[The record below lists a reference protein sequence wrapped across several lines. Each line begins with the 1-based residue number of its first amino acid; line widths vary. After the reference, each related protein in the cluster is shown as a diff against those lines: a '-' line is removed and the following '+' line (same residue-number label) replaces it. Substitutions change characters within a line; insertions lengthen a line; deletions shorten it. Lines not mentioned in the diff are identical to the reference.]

1 MGNVLIQI
9 FVRGFY
15 KKYAKL
21 FFIVFC
27 LIASY
32 FLFIQIAGVFLEHN
46 RDFWTLFLALQFA
59 TEPLFILIFWIISFL
74 FIALVYRFISSEI
87 QTQKLEF
94 LKYTFFVL
102 DRKERI
108 KSWLKIFSLINLPI
122 LIYGLFSLLIGYVLL
137 GRLTGFWSIL
147 YILLLNFIMIY
158 WIDFNRFKIKN
169 HNRIAAFYSSI
180 NPKEYYWIFNLI
192 NQLKTNLT
200 LFVGTKSVC
209 IISIVV
215 IVKYFGITIEG
226 FTWNVLIFLSLIV
239 ALLNSILI
247 YQDVVFEGRKMK
259 FILTLPF
266 SRLQKFFNSIPYFL
280 ILILPEGI
288 LTIYFFDFGKF
299 LVVLISLMIFVLFI
313 KSTIM
318 AIGKQ
323 PLKVIKILSL
333 FFFVSFILLLYKGQ
347 LIVVILS
354 FGFSYFLYL
363 RNYRLEKFDR
373 IT

>member
-74 FIALVYRFISSEI
+74 FITLVFRFISSEI

-108 KSWLKIFSLINLPI
+108 KSWLRIFSLINLPI
-122 LIYGLFSLLIGYVLL
+122 LIYGLFSLLVGYVLL
-137 GRLTGFWSIL
+137 GKLTGFWSIL

-158 WIDFNRFKIKN
+158 WIDFNRFNIKN
-169 HNRIAAFYSSI
+169 HNRLAAFYSSI
-180 NPKEYYWIFNLI
+180 DPKEYYWIFNLI

-200 LFVGTKSVC
+200 LFVGTKVVC

-215 IVKYFGITIEG
+215 IVKYFGIAVEG

-247 YQDVVFEGRKMK
+247 YQDVVFEGSKMK
-259 FILTLPF
+259 FILTFPF
-266 SRLQKFFNSIPYFL
+266 SRPQKFFNSLPYYL

-299 LVVLISLMIFVLFI
+299 LVVLVSLLIFVLFI

-333 FFFVSFILLLYKGQ
+333 FFFVSFILLLYKVQ

-363 RNYRLEKFDR
+363 RNYRLEKFDS
-373 IT
+373 IS

>member
-74 FIALVYRFISSEI
+74 FITLVFRFISSEI

-108 KSWLKIFSLINLPI
+108 KSWLRIFSLINLPI
-122 LIYGLFSLLIGYVLL
+122 LIYGLFSLLVGYVLL
-137 GRLTGFWSIL
+137 GKLTGFWSIL

-158 WIDFNRFKIKN
+158 WIDFNRFNIKN
-169 HNRIAAFYSSI
+169 HNRIPAFYSSI

-200 LFVGTKSVC
+200 LFVGTKVVC

-215 IVKYFGITIEG
+215 IVKYFGIAGEG

-247 YQDVVFEGRKMK
+247 YQDVVFEGSKMK
-259 FILTLPF
+259 FILTFPF
-266 SRLQKFFNSIPYFL
+266 SRPQKFFNSLPYYL

-299 LVVLISLMIFVLFI
+299 LVVLVSLLIFVLFI

-333 FFFVSFILLLYKGQ
+333 IFFVSFILLLYKGQ

-363 RNYRLEKFDR
+363 RNYRLEKFDS
-373 IT
+373 IS

>member
-46 RDFWTLFLALQFA
+46 RDFWSLFLALQFA

-74 FIALVYRFISSEI
+74 FITLVFRFISSEI

-108 KSWLKIFSLINLPI
+108 KSWLRIFSLINLPI
-122 LIYGLFSLLIGYVLL
+122 LIYGLFSLLVGYVLL
-137 GRLTGFWSIL
+137 GKLTGFWSIL

-158 WIDFNRFKIKN
+158 WIDFNRFNIKN
-169 HNRIAAFYSSI
+169 HNRLAAFYSSI
-180 NPKEYYWIFNLI
+180 DPKEYYWIFNLI

-200 LFVGTKSVC
+200 LFVGTKVVC

-215 IVKYFGITIEG
+215 IVKYFGIAVEG

-247 YQDVVFEGRKMK
+247 YQDVVFEGSKMK
-259 FILTLPF
+259 FILTFPF
-266 SRLQKFFNSIPYFL
+266 SRPQKFFNSLPYYL

-299 LVVLISLMIFVLFI
+299 LVVLVSLLIFVLFI

-363 RNYRLEKFDR
+363 RNYRLEKFDS
-373 IT
+373 IS

>member
-74 FIALVYRFISSEI
+74 FISLVFRFISSEI

-108 KSWLKIFSLINLPI
+108 KSWLRIFSLINLPI
-122 LIYGLFSLLIGYVLL
+122 LIYGLFSLLVGYVLL
-137 GRLTGFWSIL
+137 GKLTGFWSIL

-158 WIDFNRFKIKN
+158 WIDFNRFNIKN

-180 NPKEYYWIFNLI
+180 DPKEYYWIFNLI

-200 LFVGTKSVC
+200 LFVGTKVVC

-215 IVKYFGITIEG
+215 IVKYFGIAVEG

-247 YQDVVFEGRKMK
+247 YQDVVFEGSKMK
-259 FILTLPF
+259 FILTFPF
-266 SRLQKFFNSIPYFL
+266 SRPQKFFNSLPYYL

-299 LVVLISLMIFVLFI
+299 LVVLVSLLIFVLFI
-313 KSTIM
+313 KSAIM

-363 RNYRLEKFDR
+363 RNYRLEKFDS
-373 IT
+373 IS

>member
-74 FIALVYRFISSEI
+74 FITLVFRFISSEI

-108 KSWLKIFSLINLPI
+108 KSWLRIFSLINLPI
-122 LIYGLFSLLIGYVLL
+122 LIYGLFSLLVGYVFL
-137 GRLTGFWSIL
+137 GKLTGFWSIL

-158 WIDFNRFKIKN
+158 WIDFNRFNIKN
-169 HNRIAAFYSSI
+169 HNRLAAFYSSI
-180 NPKEYYWIFNLI
+180 DPKEYYWIFNLI

-200 LFVGTKSVC
+200 LFVGTKVIC

-215 IVKYFGITIEG
+215 IVKYFGIAVEG

-247 YQDVVFEGRKMK
+247 YQDVVFEGSKMK
-259 FILTLPF
+259 FILTFPF
-266 SRLQKFFNSIPYFL
+266 SRPQKFFNSLPYYL

-299 LVVLISLMIFVLFI
+299 LVVLVSLLIFVLFI

-363 RNYRLEKFDR
+363 RNYRLEKFDS
-373 IT
+373 IS

>member
-74 FIALVYRFISSEI
+74 FITLVFRFISSEI

-108 KSWLKIFSLINLPI
+108 KSWLRIFSLINLPI
-122 LIYGLFSLLIGYVLL
+122 LIYGLFSLLVGYVLL
-137 GRLTGFWSIL
+137 GKLTGFWSIL

-158 WIDFNRFKIKN
+158 WIDFNRFNIKN

-192 NQLKTNLT
+192 NQLKPNLT
-200 LFVGTKSVC
+200 LFVGTKVVC

-215 IVKYFGITIEG
+215 IVKYFGIAVEG

-247 YQDVVFEGRKMK
+247 YQDVVFEGSKMK
-259 FILTLPF
+259 FILTFPF
-266 SRLQKFFNSIPYFL
+266 SRPQKFFNSLSYYL

-299 LVVLISLMIFVLFI
+299 LVVLVSLLIFVLFI

-363 RNYRLEKFDR
+363 RNYRLEKFDS
-373 IT
+373 IS

>member
-158 WIDFNRFKIKN
+158 WIDFNRFNIKN

-215 IVKYFGITIEG
+215 IVKYFGIANEG

-239 ALLNSILI
+239 AVLNSILI
-247 YQDVVFEGRKMK
+247 FQDVVFEGRKMK

>member
-74 FIALVYRFISSEI
+74 FISLVFRFISSEI

-108 KSWLKIFSLINLPI
+108 KSWLRIFSLINLPI
-122 LIYGLFSLLIGYVLL
+122 LIYGLFSLLVGYVLL
-137 GRLTGFWSIL
+137 GKLTGFWSIL

-158 WIDFNRFKIKN
+158 WIDFNRFNIKN
-169 HNRIAAFYSSI
+169 HDRIAAFYSSI
-180 NPKEYYWIFNLI
+180 DPKEYYWIFNLI

-200 LFVGTKSVC
+200 LFVGTKVVC

-215 IVKYFGITIEG
+215 IVKYFGIAVEG
-226 FTWNVLIFLSLIV
+226 FTWNLLIFLSLIV

-247 YQDVVFEGRKMK
+247 YQDVVFEGSKMK
-259 FILTLPF
+259 FILTFPF
-266 SRLQKFFNSIPYFL
+266 SRPQKFFNSLPYYL

-299 LVVLISLMIFVLFI
+299 LVVLVSLLIFVLFI
-313 KSTIM
+313 KSAIM

-363 RNYRLEKFDR
+363 RNYRLEKFDS
-373 IT
+373 IS

>member
-74 FIALVYRFISSEI
+74 FISLVFRFISSEI

-108 KSWLKIFSLINLPI
+108 KSWLRIFSLINLPI
-122 LIYGLFSLLIGYVLL
+122 LIYGLFSLLVGYVLL
-137 GRLTGFWSIL
+137 GKLTGFWSIL

-158 WIDFNRFKIKN
+158 WIDFNRFNIKN

-200 LFVGTKSVC
+200 LFVGTKVVC

-215 IVKYFGITIEG
+215 IVKYFGIAVEG

-247 YQDVVFEGRKMK
+247 YQDVVFEGSKMK
-259 FILTLPF
+259 FILTFPF
-266 SRLQKFFNSIPYFL
+266 SRPQKFFNSLPYYL

-299 LVVLISLMIFVLFI
+299 LVILVSLLIFVLFI

-363 RNYRLEKFDR
+363 RNYRLEKFDS
-373 IT
+373 IS

>member
-74 FIALVYRFISSEI
+74 FITLVFRFISSEI

-108 KSWLKIFSLINLPI
+108 KSWLRIFSLINLPI
-122 LIYGLFSLLIGYVLL
+122 LIYGLFSLLVGYVLL
-137 GRLTGFWSIL
+137 GKLTGFWSIL

-158 WIDFNRFKIKN
+158 WIDFNRFNIKN

-200 LFVGTKSVC
+200 LFVGTKVVC

-215 IVKYFGITIEG
+215 IVKYFGIAVEG

-247 YQDVVFEGRKMK
+247 YQNVVFEGSKMK
-259 FILTLPF
+259 FILTFPF
-266 SRLQKFFNSIPYFL
+266 SRPQKFFNSFPYYI

-299 LVVLISLMIFVLFI
+299 LVVLISLLIFILFI
-313 KSTIM
+313 KSAMM

-363 RNYRLEKFDR
+363 RNYRLEKFDS
-373 IT
+373 IS

>member
-74 FIALVYRFISSEI
+74 FITLVFRFISSEI

-108 KSWLKIFSLINLPI
+108 KSWLRIFSLINLPI
-122 LIYGLFSLLIGYVLL
+122 LIYGLFSLLVGYVLL
-137 GRLTGFWSIL
+137 GKLTGFWSIL

-158 WIDFNRFKIKN
+158 WIDFNRFNIKN

-200 LFVGTKSVC
+200 LFVGTKVVC

-215 IVKYFGITIEG
+215 IVKYFGIAVEG

-247 YQDVVFEGRKMK
+247 YQDVVFEGSKMK
-259 FILTLPF
+259 FILTFPF
-266 SRLQKFFNSIPYFL
+266 SRPQKFFNSFPYYI

-299 LVVLISLMIFVLFI
+299 LVVLISLLIFILFI
-313 KSTIM
+313 KSAIM

-363 RNYRLEKFDR
+363 RNYRLEKFDS
-373 IT
+373 IS

>member
-74 FIALVYRFISSEI
+74 FITLVFRFISSEI

-108 KSWLKIFSLINLPI
+108 KSWLRIFSLINLPI
-122 LIYGLFSLLIGYVLL
+122 LIYGLFSLLVGYVLL
-137 GRLTGFWSIL
+137 GKLTGFWSIL

-158 WIDFNRFKIKN
+158 WIDFNRFNIKN

-200 LFVGTKSVC
+200 LFVGTKVVC

-215 IVKYFGITIEG
+215 IVKYFGIAVEG

-247 YQDVVFEGRKMK
+247 YQDVVFEGSKMK
-259 FILTLPF
+259 FILTFPF
-266 SRLQKFFNSIPYFL
+266 SRPQKFFNSLPYYL

-299 LVVLISLMIFVLFI
+299 LVVLVSLLIFVLFI

-363 RNYRLEKFDR
+363 RNYRLEKFDS
-373 IT
+373 IS

>member
-74 FIALVYRFISSEI
+74 FITLVFRFISSEI

-108 KSWLKIFSLINLPI
+108 KSWLRIFSLINLPI
-122 LIYGLFSLLIGYVLL
+122 LIYGLFSLLVGYVLL
-137 GRLTGFWSIL
+137 GKLTGFWSIL

-158 WIDFNRFKIKN
+158 WIDFNRFNIKN

-192 NQLKTNLT
+192 NQLKPNLT
-200 LFVGTKSVC
+200 LFVGTKVVC

-215 IVKYFGITIEG
+215 IVKYFGIAVEG

-247 YQDVVFEGRKMK
+247 YQDVVFEGSKMK
-259 FILTLPF
+259 FILTFPF
-266 SRLQKFFNSIPYFL
+266 SRPQKFFNSLPYYL

-299 LVVLISLMIFVLFI
+299 LVVLVSLLIFVLFI

-363 RNYRLEKFDR
+363 RNYRLEKFDS
-373 IT
+373 IS

>member
-74 FIALVYRFISSEI
+74 FISLVFRFISSEI

-108 KSWLKIFSLINLPI
+108 KSWLRIFSLINLPI
-122 LIYGLFSLLIGYVLL
+122 LIYGLFSLLVGYVLL
-137 GRLTGFWSIL
+137 GKLTGFWSIL

-158 WIDFNRFKIKN
+158 WIDFNRFNIKN

-200 LFVGTKSVC
+200 LFVGTKVVC

-215 IVKYFGITIEG
+215 IVKYFGIAVEG
-226 FTWNVLIFLSLIV
+226 FIWNVLIFLSLIV

-247 YQDVVFEGRKMK
+247 YQDVVFEGSKMK
-259 FILTLPF
+259 FILTFPF
-266 SRLQKFFNSIPYFL
+266 SRPQKFFNSFPYYI

-299 LVVLISLMIFVLFI
+299 LVVLISLLVFILFI
-313 KSTIM
+313 KSAIM

-363 RNYRLEKFDR
+363 RNYRLEKFDS
-373 IT
+373 IS

>member
-74 FIALVYRFISSEI
+74 FITLVFRFISSEI

-108 KSWLKIFSLINLPI
+108 KSWLRIFSLINLPI
-122 LIYGLFSLLIGYVLL
+122 LIYGLFSLLVGYVLL
-137 GRLTGFWSIL
+137 GKLTGFWSIL

-158 WIDFNRFKIKN
+158 WIDFNRFNIKN

-180 NPKEYYWIFNLI
+180 DPKEYYWIFNLI

-200 LFVGTKSVC
+200 LFVGTKVVC

-215 IVKYFGITIEG
+215 IVKYFGIAVEG

-247 YQDVVFEGRKMK
+247 YQDVVFEGSKMK
-259 FILTLPF
+259 FILTFPF
-266 SRLQKFFNSIPYFL
+266 SRPQKFFNSLPYYL

-299 LVVLISLMIFVLFI
+299 LVVLVSLLIFVLFI

-363 RNYRLEKFDR
+363 RNYRLEKFDS
-373 IT
+373 IS

>member
-74 FIALVYRFISSEI
+74 FISLVFRFISSEI

-108 KSWLKIFSLINLPI
+108 KSWLRIFSLINLPI
-122 LIYGLFSLLIGYVLL
+122 LIYGLFSLLVGYVLL
-137 GRLTGFWSIL
+137 GKLTGFWSIL

-158 WIDFNRFKIKN
+158 WIDFNRFNIKN

-200 LFVGTKSVC
+200 LFVGTKVVC

-215 IVKYFGITIEG
+215 IVKYFGIAVEG

-247 YQDVVFEGRKMK
+247 YQDVVFEGSKMK
-259 FILTLPF
+259 FILTFPF
-266 SRLQKFFNSIPYFL
+266 SRPQKFFNSLPYYL

-299 LVVLISLMIFVLFI
+299 LVVLVSLLIFVLFI
-313 KSTIM
+313 KSAIM

-363 RNYRLEKFDR
+363 RNYRLEKFDS
-373 IT
+373 IS

>member
-59 TEPLFILIFWIISFL
+59 TEPLFILIFWIISLL
-74 FIALVYRFISSEI
+74 FISLVFRFISSEI

-108 KSWLKIFSLINLPI
+108 KSWLRIFSLINLPI
-122 LIYGLFSLLIGYVLL
+122 LIYGLFSLLVGYVLL
-137 GRLTGFWSIL
+137 GKLTGFWSIL
-147 YILLLNFIMIY
+147 FILLLNFIMIY
-158 WIDFNRFKIKN
+158 WIDFNRFNIKN

-200 LFVGTKSVC
+200 LFVGTKVVC

-215 IVKYFGITIEG
+215 IVKYFGIAVEG
-226 FTWNVLIFLSLIV
+226 FIWNVLIFLSLIV

-247 YQDVVFEGRKMK
+247 YQDVVFEGSKMK
-259 FILTLPF
+259 FILTFPF
-266 SRLQKFFNSIPYFL
+266 SRPQKFFNSFPYYI

-299 LVVLISLMIFVLFI
+299 LVVLISLLIFILFI
-313 KSTIM
+313 KSAIM

-363 RNYRLEKFDR
+363 RNYRLEKFDS
-373 IT
+373 IS

>member
-46 RDFWTLFLALQFA
+46 RDFWSLFLALQFA

-74 FIALVYRFISSEI
+74 FITLVFRFISSEI

-108 KSWLKIFSLINLPI
+108 KSWLRIFSLINLPI
-122 LIYGLFSLLIGYVLL
+122 LIYGLFSLLVGYVLL
-137 GRLTGFWSIL
+137 GKLTGFWSIL

-158 WIDFNRFKIKN
+158 WIDFNRFNIKN
-169 HNRIAAFYSSI
+169 HNRLAAFYSSI
-180 NPKEYYWIFNLI
+180 DPKEYYWIFNLI

-200 LFVGTKSVC
+200 LFVGTKVVC

-215 IVKYFGITIEG
+215 IVKYFGIAVEG

-247 YQDVVFEGRKMK
+247 YQDVVFEGSKMK
-259 FILTLPF
+259 FILTFPF
-266 SRLQKFFNSIPYFL
+266 SRPQKFFNSLPYYL

-299 LVVLISLMIFVLFI
+299 LVVLVSLLIFVLFI
-313 KSTIM
+313 KTTIM

-363 RNYRLEKFDR
+363 RNYRLEKFDS
-373 IT
+373 IS

>member
-46 RDFWTLFLALQFA
+46 RNFWTLFLALQFA

-74 FIALVYRFISSEI
+74 FITLVFRFISSEI

-108 KSWLKIFSLINLPI
+108 KSWLRIFSLINLPI
-122 LIYGLFSLLIGYVLL
+122 LIYGLFSLLVGYVLL
-137 GRLTGFWSIL
+137 GKLTGFWSIL

-158 WIDFNRFKIKN
+158 WIDFNRFNIKN

-200 LFVGTKSVC
+200 LFVGTKVVC

-215 IVKYFGITIEG
+215 IVKYFGIAVEG

-247 YQDVVFEGRKMK
+247 YQDVVFEGSKMK
-259 FILTLPF
+259 FILTFPF
-266 SRLQKFFNSIPYFL
+266 SRPQKFFNSLPYYL

-299 LVVLISLMIFVLFI
+299 LVVLVSLLIFVLFI

-363 RNYRLEKFDR
+363 RNYRLEKFDS
-373 IT
+373 IS

>member
-74 FIALVYRFISSEI
+74 FITLVFRFISSEI

-108 KSWLKIFSLINLPI
+108 KSWLRIFSLINLPI
-122 LIYGLFSLLIGYVLL
+122 LIYGLFSLLVGYVLL
-137 GRLTGFWSIL
+137 GKLTGFWSIL

-158 WIDFNRFKIKN
+158 WIDFNRFNIKN

-180 NPKEYYWIFNLI
+180 DPKEYYWIFNLI

-200 LFVGTKSVC
+200 LFVGTKVVC

-215 IVKYFGITIEG
+215 IVKYFGIAGEG

-247 YQDVVFEGRKMK
+247 YQDVVFEGSKMK
-259 FILTLPF
+259 FILTFPF
-266 SRLQKFFNSIPYFL
+266 SRPQKFFNSLPYYL

-299 LVVLISLMIFVLFI
+299 LVVLVSLLIFVLFI

-333 FFFVSFILLLYKGQ
+333 FFFVSFILLLYKVQ

-363 RNYRLEKFDR
+363 RNYRLEKFDS
-373 IT
+373 IS

>member
-74 FIALVYRFISSEI
+74 FITLVFRFISSEI

-108 KSWLKIFSLINLPI
+108 KSWLRIFSLINLPI
-122 LIYGLFSLLIGYVLL
+122 LIYGLFSLLVGYVLL
-137 GRLTGFWSIL
+137 GKLTGFWSIL

-158 WIDFNRFKIKN
+158 WIDFNRFNIKN
-169 HNRIAAFYSSI
+169 HNRLAAFYSSI
-180 NPKEYYWIFNLI
+180 DPKEYYWIFNLI

-200 LFVGTKSVC
+200 LFVGTKVVC

-215 IVKYFGITIEG
+215 IVKYFGIAVEG

-247 YQDVVFEGRKMK
+247 YQDVVFEGSKMK
-259 FILTLPF
+259 FILTFPF
-266 SRLQKFFNSIPYFL
+266 SRPQKFFNSLPYYL

-299 LVVLISLMIFVLFI
+299 LVVLVSLLIFVLFI

-363 RNYRLEKFDR
+363 RNYRLEKFDS
-373 IT
+373 IS

>member
-74 FIALVYRFISSEI
+74 FITLVFRFISSEI

-108 KSWLKIFSLINLPI
+108 KSWLRIFSLINLPI
-122 LIYGLFSLLIGYVLL
+122 LIYGLFSLLVGYVLL
-137 GRLTGFWSIL
+137 GKLTGFWSIL
-147 YILLLNFIMIY
+147 FILLLNFIMIY
-158 WIDFNRFKIKN
+158 WIDFNRFNIKN

-200 LFVGTKSVC
+200 LFVGTKVVC

-215 IVKYFGITIEG
+215 IVKYFGIAVEG

-247 YQDVVFEGRKMK
+247 YQDVVFEGSKMK
-259 FILTLPF
+259 FILTFPF
-266 SRLQKFFNSIPYFL
+266 SRPQKFFNSFPYYI

-299 LVVLISLMIFVLFI
+299 LVVLVSLLIFVLFI

-363 RNYRLEKFDR
+363 RNYRLEKFDS
-373 IT
+373 IS